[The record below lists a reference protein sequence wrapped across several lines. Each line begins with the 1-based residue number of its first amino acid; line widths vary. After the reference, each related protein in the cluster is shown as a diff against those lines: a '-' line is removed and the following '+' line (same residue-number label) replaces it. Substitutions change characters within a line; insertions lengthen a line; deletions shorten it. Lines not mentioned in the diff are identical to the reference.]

1 MSAVMNINIA
11 IVVLNAFLLTGL
23 LWAYGGMLRE
33 LPTRFTWGL
42 LGFAVALW
50 LQQVVQLYFYAT
62 MMQYFVAGVQP
73 LVLVQNVLVTL
84 AAGTL
89 LSVTLRPMGA
99 AAAQSGKT
107 DL

>member
-1 MSAVMNINIA
+1 MAVVMNINIA
-11 IVVLNAFLLTGL
+11 VVVLNALLLSGL

-42 LGFAVALW
+42 LGFATALW
-50 LQQVVQLYFYAT
+50 LQQAVQLYFYAT
-62 MMQYFVAGVQP
+62 MMEYFVPGVQP
-73 LVLVQNVLVTL
+73 LVLAQNVLVTI

-89 LSVTLRPMGA
+89 LSVTLRP
-99 AAAQSGKT
+99 SGFARQTGET